1 MNDCTL
7 SCIISA
13 DESLGCACRAALD
26 LQLRPVPDAGVWES
40 GMPVHQS
47 VLELIGNT
55 PIVKARRLD
64 CGGCEL
70 FFKLESN
77 NPGGSIKD
85 RIGLSMIEGAE
96 QTGRIK
102 PGDTLVEGTAGNT
115 GIGLALVAQQ
125 KGYRLILVVPDK
137 MSREK
142 IFNLKAMGAEVV
154 LTRSDV
160 AKGHP
165 QYYQDLAERIA
176 RETPGAYF
184 VNQFGNPDNPR
195 AHESVTGP
203 EILRQMDGRLD
214 AVVFGCGSSGTMTGL
229 SRHFAAE
236 APHVELILADPV
248 GSILAQFI
256 NEGTLSAKSASW
268 MVEGIGEDFLP
279 SISDFSRVKK
289 AYAITDK
296 ESFLAGRELLAKEG
310 ILGGSSTG
318 TLLAAALKYCR
329 EQAQPKR
336 VLVLVCDTGNKYLSK
351 MYNDYWMLDNGFLAR
366 EPYGDLRDLIL
377 RPYSQRD
384 TVVVGPAEPL
394 TTAYQRMKLYDVSQL
409 PVMDGDK
416 IVGIVDESDVLLHV
430 YADETKFRD
439 PVSTA
444 MISKLQSLEVKSPIE
459 ALLPVFDEGHVAIVM
474 DGEKFLGLIT
484 RIDLLNYLRRRVQ

>member
-1 MNDCTL
+1 MT
-7 SCIISA
+7 I
-13 DESLGCACRAALD
+13 
-26 LQLRPVPDAGVWES
+26 
-40 GMPVHQS
+40 HQS

-55 PIVKARRLD
+55 PIIKAQRLN
-64 CGGCEL
+64 CGKCEL
-70 FFKLESN
+70 FFKLENS

-96 QTGRIK
+96 RAGKIK

-184 VNQFGNPDNPR
+184 INQFGNPDNPK
-195 AHESVTGP
+195 AHEQGTGP
-203 EILRQMDGRLD
+203 EILRQMDGKLD

-229 SRHFAAE
+229 SRHFAQA
-236 APHVELILADPV
+236 APHVELVLADPV
-248 GSILAQFI
+248 GSILAQYI
-256 NEGTLSAKSASW
+256 NEGTLSTKSASW

-279 SISDFSRVKK
+279 SISDFTRVKK

-296 ESFLAGRELLAKEG
+296 ESFLAGRELLEKEG

-329 EQAQPKR
+329 EQTTPKR
-336 VLVLVCDTGNKYLSK
+336 VLVFVCDTGNKYLSK
-351 MYNDYWMLDNGFLAR
+351 MYNDYWMLDNGFLER
-366 EPYGDLRDLIL
+366 QLHGDLRDLIL

-409 PVMDGDK
+409 PVMDGDR

-444 MISKLQSLEVKSPIE
+444 MISKLQSLDVASPIE